1 MTRIRPDYRGIL
13 RLAAKQLS
21 QEKIACSVGSSKKT
35 VNRILRL
42 AKERGRSWPLP
53 DEQTN
58 DVLAKVFSKPPK
70 VTQTNRYLPDFERI
84 HRELQHAGVNK
95 KLLWTEYLEECR
107 LKNQLGL
114 KYSQFCHYIQ
124 LDEERRQATMH
135 LHHQPGEKV
144 EVDWAG
150 NPAFYTDRET
160 GEKIK
165 ALVFIAVLPYSQY
178 TFAKAYPD
186 ERQHSWLQAHIDMY
200 RYFGGVTKLLVPDNC
215 KTAVVHTRNW
225 YTPKLNTAYH
235 ELAEHYDTVILPARV
250 RHPKDKPSAEGNVG
264 HASTWLI
271 AALRH
276 EQFFSLADLNA
287 ALAEKLKAYN
297 HRPFQK
303 RDGCRLDIF
312 LQEERPYLAQLPIMP
327 YEVADWKSAKVQ
339 YNYHVSVLGM
349 YYSVP
354 YEYIHK
360 TVEIRITQ
368 SAVQIFYDHKRI
380 ASHLRLYGPKGQY
393 STCKM
398 HMPENHR
405 KYLEWDGARFHSWAE
420 SIGPN
425 AVDVIEGILRT
436 HPVEQQGYRSCM
448 GLIHLA
454 EKYSSLGLE
463 SACAKALSY
472 SKAPSYQTVKNI
484 LVADQDAAK
493 IVKPENKPHGITR
506 GAAYFRRES

>member
-1 MTRIRPDYRGIL
+1 MT
-13 RLAAKQLS
+13 
-21 QEKIACSVGSSKKT
+21 VGTFT
-35 VNRILRL
+35 V
-42 AKERGRSWPLP
+42 SH
-53 DEQTN
+53 T
-58 DVLAKVFSKPPK
+58 
-70 VTQTNRYLPDFERI
+70 
-84 HRELQHAGVNK
+84 
-95 KLLWTEYLEECR
+95 
-107 LKNQLGL
+107 
-114 KYSQFCHYIQ
+114 
-124 LDEERRQATMH
+124 
-135 LHHQPGEKV
+135 
-144 EVDWAG
+144 
-150 NPAFYTDRET
+150 
-160 GEKIK
+160 
-165 ALVFIAVLPYSQY
+165 
-178 TFAKAYPD
+178 
-186 ERQHSWLQAHIDMY
+186 
-200 RYFGGVTKLLVPDNC
+200 LLVPDNC

-405 KYLEWDGARFHSWAE
+405 KYLEWDGARFHSWDE

-425 AVDVIEGILRT
+425 AVDVIERI
-436 HPVEQQGYRSCM
+436 P
-448 GLIHLA
+448 
-454 EKYSSLGLE
+454 SSNRATAVAWG
-463 SACAKALSY
+463 SY
-472 SKAPSYQTVKNI
+472 TLLKNI
-484 LVADQDAAK
+484 VPPAWNPLV
-493 IVKPENKPHGITR
+493 P
-506 GAAYFRRES
+506 RR